1 MTFWER
7 TNSWVFGRFGD
18 RVEVFCYLCYVIG
31 FNKRFFLCL
40 IGLLATLTMV
50 AGVPDPIVTEY
61 PNGFRP
67 DLVVHLY
74 PEGQRTDRG
83 IIEYEISED
92 QSVKY
97 NTKSVTR
104 ANQPGGERGDNR
116 GWKRGGDRLGFSRG
130 IQINNGSR
138 AKDKKMTAQPV
149 QVTLGPGAANRTDTT
164 EFYWP
169 RDGSLNAVG
178 DSARIVIYFPRQTEP
193 AESGPA
199 KTGSTGPA
207 ESTPT
212 GQMILICPGG
222 GYNELMFRS
231 EGTYAA
237 QALTARGYT
246 VGIICYR
253 MPTGNGE
260 IPLTDV
266 QNAFRY
272 CRHHAKEWGI
282 SQIGIMGM
290 SAGGHLA
297 AMASTRYLDA
307 ATRPDFTILFYPV
320 ISADPGLI
328 HIGSFRRLTGLSPS
342 QIREASEELGRIGIA
357 PHTPAGASAAEATH
371 TPAGASATEP
381 TTLKPTTPEQ
391 TPAADTPAGAL
402 LRYAPDRHIT
412 PDTPPAL
419 LFHSINDG
427 VNPENSLRYYQRLTS
442 QGVKAELHIFPSGGH
457 GWGFNT
463 LETAGHDRLEPYRTV
478 FYDALTGFLEGLRK
492 TGTTPKTPATP

>member
-1 MTFWER
+1 MNGYFVPKLLR
-7 TNSWVFGRFGD
+7 SPKGP
-18 RVEVFCYLCYVIG
+18 LA
-31 FNKRFFLCL
+31 LCL
-40 IGLLATLTMV
+40 VWILGSLLFYGCGSARQAV
-50 AGVPDPIVTEY
+50 AYPGTHAKNLAVHKQPPAIVTEY
-61 PNGFRP
+61 PAGFTP

-74 PEGQRTDRG
+74 PEGQHVDRG
-83 IIEYEISED
+83 IAEP
-92 QSVKY
+92 
-97 NTKSVTR
+97 T
-104 ANQPGGERGDNR
+104 
-116 GWKRGGDRLGFSRG
+116 
-130 IQINNGSR
+130 QINLGSG
-138 AKDKKMTAQPV
+138 AKDKRMTDRPV
-149 QVTLGPGAANRTDTT
+149 QVTLGPGEANRTDTT

-178 DSARIVIYFPRQTEP
+178 DSARIVIYFPRQTGPAKKGSPQITEP

-342 QIREASEELGRIGIA
+342 QIREASEELGQKGIT
-357 PHTPAGASAAEATH
+357 PHTPAGIPAAEATH
-371 TPAGASATEP
+371 TP
-381 TTLKPTTPEQ
+381 KPTTPEQ
-391 TPAADTPAGAL
+391 TLEQTPANAL

-412 PDTPPAL
+412 KDTPPAL
-419 LFHSINDG
+419 LFHSIDDG

-463 LETAGHDRLEPYRTV
+463 LETAGRDRLEPYRTV
-478 FYDALTGFLEGLRK
+478 FYDALFSFLENIK
-492 TGTTPKTPATP
+492 

>member
-1 MTFWER
+1 MTFPER
-7 TNSWVFGRFGD
+7 TNSWVFGRFRD

-50 AGVPDPIVTEY
+50 AGEPDPIVTEY

-74 PEGQRTDRG
+74 PGGQRTDRG

-104 ANQPGGERGDNR
+104 ANQPGGERDDNR

-138 AKDKKMTAQPV
+138 AKDKQMTAQPV

-178 DSARIVIYFPRQTEP
+178 DSARIVIYFPRQTE
-193 AESGPA
+193 
-199 KTGSTGPA
+199 PA

-272 CRHHAKEWGI
+272 CRHHAKEWSI

-342 QIREASEELGRIGIA
+342 QIREASEELGRMG
-357 PHTPAGASAAEATH
+357 TGS
-371 TPAGASATEP
+371 
-381 TTLKPTTPEQ
+381 Q
-391 TPAADTPAGAL
+391 AL

-427 VNPENSLRYYQRLTS
+427 VNPENSLRYYERLTANN
-442 QGVKAELHIFPSGGH
+442 VPAELHIFPTGGH

-463 LETAGHDRLEPYRTV
+463 LETAGRDRLEPYRTV

>member
-1 MTFWER
+1 MTA
-7 TNSWVFGRFGD
+7 RFVLRAFLSAALMMTG
-18 RVEVFCYLCYVIG
+18 G
-31 FNKRFFLCL
+31 AFLC
-40 IGLLATLTMV
+40 A
-50 AGVPDPIVTEY
+50 AQDPIVTEY
-61 PNGFRP
+61 PNDFRP

-74 PEGQRTDRG
+74 PGGQRVDRG
-83 IIEYEISED
+83 IMEPE
-92 QSVKY
+92 QSIDNQNLSSQIGKKRSRVKDKK
-97 NTKSVTR
+97 KSTQPVQVT
-104 ANQPGGERGDNR
+104 
-116 GWKRGGDRLGFSRG
+116 L
-130 IQINNGSR
+130 GSR
-138 AKDKKMTAQPV
+138 AKDKKMTARPV
-149 QVTLGPGAANRTDTT
+149 QITLGPGAANRTDTT

-178 DSARIVIYFPRQTEP
+178 DSARIVIYFPRQTGPAESGWP
-193 AESGPA
+193 AESGPTKA
-199 KTGSTGPA
+199 GSPQKSGPA

-342 QIREASEELGRIGIA
+342 QIREASEELGRMG
-357 PHTPAGASAAEATH
+357 TGS
-371 TPAGASATEP
+371 
-381 TTLKPTTPEQ
+381 Q
-391 TPAADTPAGAL
+391 AL
-402 LRYAPDRHIT
+402 LRYAPDRHVT

-427 VNPENSLRYYQRLTS
+427 VNPENSLRYYERLTANN
-442 QGVKAELHIFPSGGH
+442 VPAELHIFPTGGH

-463 LETAGHDRLEPYRTV
+463 LETAGRDRLEPYRTV

>member
-1 MTFWER
+1 MTVPER

-40 IGLLATLTMV
+40 IGLLATLTMA

-74 PEGQRTDRG
+74 PEGQRVDRG
-83 IIEYEISED
+83 IIEYETID
-92 QSVKY
+92 
-97 NTKSVTR
+97 
-104 ANQPGGERGDNR
+104 NQKNIDND
-116 GWKRGGDRLGFSRG
+116 KR
-130 IQINNGSR
+130 
-138 AKDKKMTAQPV
+138 TARHQQKRQKVHKV
-149 QVTLGPGAANRTDTT
+149 QVTQGPGAANQTDTT
-164 EFYWP
+164 EFFWP

-178 DSARIVIYFPRQTEP
+178 DSARIVIYFPRTGTPIGPNNPTTTQAITDKQT
-193 AESGPA
+193 A
-199 KTGSTGPA
+199 
-207 ESTPT
+207 PT
-212 GQMILICPGG
+212 NQGQMILICPGG

-237 QALTARGYT
+237 QVLTKRGYT
-246 VGIICYR
+246 VGIVCYR

-272 CRHHAKEWGI
+272 CRYHAKEWGI
-282 SQIGIMGM
+282 NQIGIMGM

-297 AMASTRYLDA
+297 AMASTHYTDA
-307 ATRPDFTILFYPV
+307 ITRPDFTILFYPV
-320 ISADPGLI
+320 VSADPGLI

-342 QIREASEELGRIGIA
+342 QIREASEELGRMG
-357 PHTPAGASAAEATH
+357 TGS
-371 TPAGASATEP
+371 
-381 TTLKPTTPEQ
+381 Q
-391 TPAADTPAGAL
+391 AL

-419 LFHSINDG
+419 LFHSIDDG

-463 LETAGHDRLEPYRTV
+463 LETAGRDRLEPYRTV
-478 FYDALTGFLEGLRK
+478 FYDALFSFLENIK
-492 TGTTPKTPATP
+492 

>member
-1 MTFWER
+1 MTFPER
-7 TNSWVFGRFGD
+7 TNSWLFGRFGD

-50 AGVPDPIVTEY
+50 AGEPDPIVTEY

-74 PEGQRTDRG
+74 PGGQRTDRG

-97 NTKSVTR
+97 NTKSVSR
-104 ANQPGGERGDNR
+104 ANQPDGERGDNR
-116 GWKRGGDRLGFSRG
+116 GWKRGGDRRG
-130 IQINNGSR
+130 ISRSIQIKNGSR
-138 AKDKKMTAQPV
+138 AKGKQMTVQPV

-193 AESGPA
+193 AESEPT
-199 KTGSTGPA
+199 KTGSTEPAESGPAKAGSPQKSEPA

-342 QIREASEELGRIGIA
+342 QIREASEELGQKGIA
-357 PHTPAGASAAEATH
+357 PH
-371 TPAGASATEP
+371 
-381 TTLKPTTPEQ
+381 

-427 VNPENSLRYYQRLTS
+427 VNPENSLRYYERLTANN
-442 QGVKAELHIFPSGGH
+442 VPAELHIFPTGGH

-463 LETAGHDRLEPYRTV
+463 LETAGRDRLEPYRTV
-478 FYDALTGFLEGLRK
+478 FYDALTGFLEGLR
-492 TGTTPKTPATP
+492 TNGATP

>member
-1 MTFWER
+1 MTVPER
-7 TNSWVFGRFGD
+7 TNSWLFGRFGD

-40 IGLLATLTMV
+40 IGLMATLTMV

-74 PEGQRTDRG
+74 PGGQRVDRG
-83 IIEYEISED
+83 IVEPEQSIDNQNLIS
-92 QSVKY
+92 QRSK
-97 NTKSVTR
+97 
-104 ANQPGGERGDNR
+104 
-116 GWKRGGDRLGFSRG
+116 KRSRV
-130 IQINNGSR
+130 
-138 AKDKKMTAQPV
+138 KDKKKSTQPV
-149 QVTLGPGAANRTDTT
+149 QITLGPGAANRTDTT

-178 DSARIVIYFPRQTEP
+178 DSARIVIYFPRQTGP
-193 AESGPA
+193 AESEPTKPGSPK
-199 KTGSTGPA
+199 KTEPA

-297 AMASTRYLDA
+297 AMASTRYVDA

-328 HIGSFRRLTGLSPS
+328 HIGSFRKLTGLSPS

-357 PHTPAGASAAEATH
+357 PHTPAGIPAAEATH
-371 TPAGASATEP
+371 TPTGASATE
-381 TTLKPTTPEQ
+381 PTTPEQ
-391 TPAADTPAGAL
+391 TPAADTSAAAL
-402 LRYAPDRHIT
+402 LRYAPDRHVT

-427 VNPENSLRYYQRLTS
+427 VNPENSLRYYERLTANN
-442 QGVKAELHIFPSGGH
+442 VPAELHIFPTGGH

-463 LETAGHDRLEPYRTV
+463 LETAGRDRLEPYRTV

-492 TGTTPKTPATP
+492 TGTTKAQPQP

>member
-1 MTFWER
+1 MTA
-7 TNSWVFGRFGD
+7 RFVLRAFLSAALMMTG
-18 RVEVFCYLCYVIG
+18 G
-31 FNKRFFLCL
+31 AFLC
-40 IGLLATLTMV
+40 A
-50 AGVPDPIVTEY
+50 AQDPIVTEY

-74 PEGQRTDRG
+74 PGGQRTDRG
-83 IIEYEISED
+83 IIEYEMSED

-104 ANQPGGERGDNR
+104 ANQPGGERDDNR

-138 AKDKKMTAQPV
+138 AKDKQMTAQSV
-149 QVTLGPGAANRTDTT
+149 QITLGPGAANRTDTT

-178 DSARIVIYFPRQTEP
+178 DSARIVIYFPRQTGP

-199 KTGSTGPA
+199 KPGSPQKSGPTKAGSPQKSGPA

-357 PHTPAGASAAEATH
+357 PHAPADASAVEAPH
-371 TPAGASATEP
+371 TPKQ
-381 TTLKPTTPEQ
+381 TTTEQ
-391 TPAADTPAGAL
+391 TPAADTPTGAL
-402 LRYAPDRHIT
+402 LRYAPDRHVT

-427 VNPENSLRYYQRLTS
+427 VNPENSLRYYERLTANN
-442 QGVKAELHIFPSGGH
+442 VPAELHIFPTGGH

-463 LETAGHDRLEPYRTV
+463 LETAGRDRLEPYRTV
-478 FYDALTGFLEGLRK
+478 FYDALTCFLEGLRK